1 MNADF
6 GLERHELSV
15 IKRLS
20 VPEKIQLFLDYE
32 IGEGFDHCFARR

>member
-15 IKRLS
+15 IERLS
-20 VPEKIQLFLDYE
+20 APEKIPRFLDYE
-32 IGEGFDHCFARR
+32 IGKGFDHCFARR